1 MYTLRNCVWE
11 ITLACCFSCRHC
23 GSSGG
28 KARPD
33 ELTRE
38 ECLDVADQLADLGC
52 QRVSLIGGEVFIRS
66 DWDQIAERLIT
77 KGVRTAIITNGFQMS
92 EALVTRIREIGI
104 ESVAVSLDGMQEHHD
119 QLRQPG
125 SFARAEAAIDRLSQ
139 SGIPVS
145 VITTLNHE
153 NVSDLEDM
161 YVYLKGYPIV
171 AWQIQA
177 CSPMGNAAKGGIDY
191 RFDFGTVIDF
201 VSEHARHAPFA
212 LGIADNI
219 GYFTEDEGSLRG
231 NLSGAAV
238 FKGCRAGINGIGIDS
253 VGNVKGCE
261 ALYDDCFMEG
271 NLRQRSLRE
280 IWEDSNAFAYNRKM
294 TWENL
299 HGKCAE
305 CPDNWLCRGGCRSYN
320 YFVHGDL
327 YESPFCARDRHGMQS
342 EAAIF
347 PMRNGY

>member
-38 ECLDVADQLADLGC
+38 ECLDVADQLANLGC
-52 QRVSLIGGEVFIRS
+52 QTLTLIGGEVFMRS
-66 DWDQIAERLIT
+66 DWDQIAECLVK
-77 KGVRTAIITNGFQMS
+77 KGVRTSIITNGFQMS
-92 EALVTRIREIGI
+92 ESIISRIREIEVDG
-104 ESVAVSLDGMQEHHD
+104 VGVSLDGMKYHHD

-125 SFARAEAAIDRLSQ
+125 SFARAEEAIARLCQ
-139 SGIPVS
+139 SGIPAA

-153 NVSDLEDM
+153 NVSDLEEM
-161 YVYLKGYPIV
+161 YAFLKGYPIF

-177 CSPMGNAAKGGIDY
+177 CSPMGNAANGGIDY
-191 RFDFGTVIDF
+191 RFDFKTVIDF
-201 VSEHARHAPFA
+201 VSNRIRQAPFYIG
-212 LGIADNI
+212 LADSI
-219 GYFTEDEGSLRG
+219 GYFTADEGSLRG

-238 FKGCRAGINGIGIDS
+238 FRGCRAGIESIGIDS
-253 VGNVKGCE
+253 IGNVRGCE
-261 ALYDDCFMEG
+261 SMYDNRFIEG

-280 IWEDSNAFAYNRKM
+280 IWEDPDAFAYNRKM
-294 TWENL
+294 TWESL

-327 YESPFCARDRHGMQS
+327 YDSPFCARNQHGTQS
-342 EAAIF
+342 EAAAF
-347 PMRNGY
+347 PMFSGS